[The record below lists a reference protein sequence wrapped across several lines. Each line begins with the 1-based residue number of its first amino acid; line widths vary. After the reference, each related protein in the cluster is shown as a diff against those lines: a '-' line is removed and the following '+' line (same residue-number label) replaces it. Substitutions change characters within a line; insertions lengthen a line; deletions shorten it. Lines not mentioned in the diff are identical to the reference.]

1 MSKLLVFGPAR
12 TVETLTLSSATTAP
26 RVEGVSYETV
36 LGGHGETVAVALARL
51 GTRSVFC
58 GRVGDDSGGKR
69 LARLLDTSGV
79 DLSIFHVDRAAQ
91 TGHLVSEVVGG
102 DTVRRILFPG
112 ADSRLSEDEVNNAF
126 LTSPDGV
133 AATTELPPAALF
145 RIASLANERGVPL
158 FLLHTAMEIEVP
170 TLPPLEAFVTDEP
183 TAEAMTGIRPGNA
196 DTCLQVAIELQKR
209 IKTRYFIIRL
219 GERGAFL
226 YDGTYCHMVN
236 SYIVREADCRGA
248 DEAFF
253 AALIAEY
260 MRPEREILP
269 ALTFAAAASA
279 LATTRRGEAI
289 SPPTAEE
296 VFAFL
301 ERN

>member
-1 MSKLLVFGPAR
+1 
-12 TVETLTLSSATTAP
+12 
-26 RVEGVSYETV
+26 
-36 LGGHGETVAVALARL
+36 
-51 GTRSVFC
+51 
-58 GRVGDDSGGKR
+58 
-69 LARLLDTSGV
+69 LARLLDSAGV
-79 DLSIFHVDRAAQ
+79 DLSVFHVDRAAQ
-91 TGHLVSEVVGG
+91 TGHLVTECVGG
-102 DTVRRILFPG
+102 SITRRILFPG
-112 ADSRLSEDEVNNAF
+112 ADSRLTEDEVNNAF

-133 AATTELPPAALF
+133 AVTTEVPPAALV
-145 RIASLANERGVPL
+145 RIATLSQERGVPL
-158 FLLHTAMEIEVP
+158 FLLHTTKEADVP
-170 TLPPLEAFVTDEP
+170 ALPPLEVFVTDEP
-183 TAEAMTGIRPGNA
+183 TAAAMTGIRPGNA

-209 IKTRYFIIRL
+209 VKTRYFVIRL

-236 SYIVREADCRGA
+236 SYIVREADRRGA

-253 AALIAEY
+253 GALIAEY

-279 LATTRRGEAI
+279 LATPRRGDAI
-289 SPPTAEE
+289 SSPTAEE

>member
-1 MSKLLVFGPAR
+1 MSKILVFGPAR
-12 TVETLTLSSATTAP
+12 TVETLTLPAAIASPIT
-26 RVEGVSYETV
+26 EGISYETV
-36 LGGHGETVAVALARL
+36 LGGQGEGIAVALARL

-69 LARLLDTSGV
+69 LARLLDSSGV
-79 DLSIFHVDRAAQ
+79 DLSVFHVDRTAQ
-91 TGHLVSEVVGG
+91 TGHLVSECVGG
-102 DTVRRILFPG
+102 SITRRILFPG
-112 ADSRLSEDEVNNAF
+112 ADSRLAEDEVNNAF

-133 AATTELPPAALF
+133 AVSSEVPPAALV
-145 RIASLANERGVPL
+145 RIASLAEDRGVPL
-158 FLLHTAMEIEVP
+158 FLLHTSGEIDVP
-170 TLPPLEAFVTDEP
+170 PLPLLEAFVTDEA
-183 TAEAMTGIRPGNA
+183 TAAAMTGIRPGNA

-236 SYIVREADCRGA
+236 SYIVREADRRGA
-248 DEAFF
+248 DEAFLG
-253 AALIAEY
+253 ALVAEY

-279 LATTRRGEAI
+279 LATTRRGDAI
-289 SPPTAEE
+289 SSPTAEE

>member
-12 TVETLTLSSATTAP
+12 TVETLTLPAASSVNA
-26 RVEGVSYETV
+26 EGLSYETV

-69 LARLLDTSGV
+69 LARLLDSAGV
-79 DLSIFHVDRAAQ
+79 DLSVFHVDRSAQ
-91 TGHLVSEVVGG
+91 TGHLVLESVGG
-102 DTVRRILFPG
+102 SITRRILFPG
-112 ADSRLSEDEVNNAF
+112 ADSRLSEDEVSNAF

-133 AATTELPPAALF
+133 AVTTEVPAAALC
-145 RIASLANERGVPL
+145 RIASLAEERGIPL
-158 FLLHTAMEIEVP
+158 FLLHTSGEIDTP
-170 TLPPLEAFVTDEP
+170 PLPPLEAFVTDEP

-209 IKTRYFIIRL
+209 VKARYFIIRL

-236 SYIVREADCRGA
+236 SYIVREADSRGA

-279 LATTRRGEAI
+279 LTTTRRGEAI
-289 SPPTAEE
+289 SPPTDEE